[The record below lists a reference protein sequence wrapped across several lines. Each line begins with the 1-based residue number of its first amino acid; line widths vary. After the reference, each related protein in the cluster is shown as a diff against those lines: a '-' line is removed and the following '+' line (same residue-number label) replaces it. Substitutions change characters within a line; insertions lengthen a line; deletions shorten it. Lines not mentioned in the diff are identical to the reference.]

1 MPTFTE
7 MLPLFTISALS
18 PSGVRLSG
26 AFLLDEMATRKVA
39 ILNQPDAFGPG
50 PESLRGAFGVG
61 PEDTKRETTLASHP

>member
-26 AFLLDEMATRKVA
+26 AFLLDEMATRNVP
-39 ILNQPDAFGPG
+39 ILDQPDAFGPVL
-50 PESLRGAFGVG
+50 ESLRGAFRVG
-61 PEDTKRETTLASHP
+61 SEDEKRDRVVARHP